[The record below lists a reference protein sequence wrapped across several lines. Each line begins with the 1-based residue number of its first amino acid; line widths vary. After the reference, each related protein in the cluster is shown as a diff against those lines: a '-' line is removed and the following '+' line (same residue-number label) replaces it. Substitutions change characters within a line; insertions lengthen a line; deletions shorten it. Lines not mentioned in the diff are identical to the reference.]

1 MMTKIIGLT
10 GGIGSGKTTL
20 AKHLVSLG
28 IPVYIADEEAK
39 KLMNSGEVVNEIV
52 ASFGKEVLLPNQEI
66 VDTQK
71 LAAIVFNSDDQLEKL
86 NNIIHP
92 KVKLHFEAWL
102 AEHQQAPLVVKEA
115 AILFESGRY
124 KDCDFV
130 ITITA
135 PEADRISRVLKRDAT
150 TLDNIQKRMSHQ
162 WTDAQRIEKS
172 DFVIQ
177 NTDLQEAE
185 NRLVNIIN
193 SLIKSKK

>member
-1 MMTKIIGLT
+1 
-10 GGIGSGKTTL
+10 
-20 AKHLVSLG
+20 
-28 IPVYIADEEAK
+28 
-39 KLMNSGEVVNEIV
+39 
-52 ASFGKEVLLPNQEI
+52 
-66 VDTQK
+66 
-71 LAAIVFNSDDQLEKL
+71 
-86 NNIIHP
+86 
-92 KVKLHFEAWL
+92 
-102 AEHQQAPLVVKEA
+102 LVVKEA